1 MAPLC
6 HRRQPTL
13 PALCTT
19 RTQHNNQSSQLSFE
33 WRGEARR
40 GEETGELFVG
50 FKADTAPSGSFDAVQ
65 LQRRETLIEML
76 PARYTLHLH
85 LQLQLQLPRRQLQ
98 RPRHATPCIA
108 HTIGPLCNLLK
119 STTSRRAPTTTSRPT
134 MRATSRLTP
143 RPTPAQTTARPGLRH
158 RVRSLLGFSCS
169 CAPRASHSV
178 FALISLE
185 SNDSMKLRAVFYR
198 YSFRICI
205 HLQLFQ
211 VSNNSR
217 GNVCFSF
224 SLYER
229 RDLGDHR
236 SWNYQNL

>member
-1 MAPLC
+1 
-6 HRRQPTL
+6 
-13 PALCTT
+13 
-19 RTQHNNQSSQLSFE
+19 
-33 WRGEARR
+33 
-40 GEETGELFVG
+40 
-50 FKADTAPSGSFDAVQ
+50 
-65 LQRRETLIEML
+65 ML

-211 VSNNSR
+211 SATTVEAMSVSLSVCT
-217 GNVCFSF
+217 NVEISETIGAGTTKICDNTLAYCSV
-224 SLYER
+224 SIEPL
-229 RDLGDHR
+229 
-236 SWNYQNL
+236 SAIKSIKI